1 MFDGR
6 CGDSYNRMKVV
17 LFVRQNQPLQSQL
30 FKETSPARIAH
41 TDKFSAETQCG

>member
-17 LFVRQNQPLQSQL
+17 LFVRQNQPLQSL
-30 FKETSPARIAH
+30 SFKETSPARIAQI
-41 TDKFSAETQCG
+41 DKFSAEIQGG